1 MAGHS
6 RSPHQRTARGA
17 LLQPLAHRDDGTPVM
32 IPDRVAEAV
41 RLGGSLADG
50 ALRAGVSTPQLH
62 AWVRSGNRLTSAVE
76 TGALRRKD
84 LNAQQKAEVA
94 LAATVETAASE
105 GKLLL
110 LGLLERLSRGAE
122 VRTITVRTDANGNE
136 IDRYERTEH
145 LAPDAATIRWRL
157 ERRWPDEWAARQR
170 LEVSGPDGAPLQVDV
185 ATRAAELADALRK
198 APPVLATNGHASNG
212 NGAGA

>member
-84 LNAQQKAEVA
+84 LNAQQK
-94 LAATVETAASE
+94 
-105 GKLLL
+105 
-110 LGLLERLSRGAE
+110 AE

-212 NGAGA
+212 NGAAP